1 MYKCLIQ
8 LYIYMSGTAALA
20 AARKRRANPQPN
32 GNGNYTPQPTS
43 SSMAPIKEEEVPKAT
58 NPAML
63 LMQHNMLIQKLQ
75 KEVAE
80 LKAQSQ
86 SQSKSLKDLNPKVDT
101 DYKSEYLG
109 LLEEMKE
116 MKKVLLK
123 VQSFS
128 METNLDVM
136 KLKRTVEQ
144 NQLEHVQIS
153 QNRMNQS
160 YSQSQSQSIIT
171 ITDDIDSIAESSLN
185 ELTSIN
191 QLNDTGL

>member
-1 MYKCLIQ
+1 
-8 LYIYMSGTAALA
+8 MSGTAALA

-32 GNGNYTPQPTS
+32 VNGNYTPPTS
-43 SSMAPIKEEEVPKAT
+43 PSTPGSKSNMPPIKEEEFPKAT

-75 KEVAE
+75 KEVSE
-80 LKAQSQ
+80 LKAE
-86 SQSKSLKDLNPKVDT
+86 SKSLKDFKDFSKADT

-144 NQLEHVQIS
+144 NQN
-153 QNRMNQS
+153 QNQNQNTQDRDHS
-160 YSQSQSQSIIT
+160 HSIT
-171 ITDDIDSIAESSLN
+171 VTNDIDFIAETNSEQN
-185 ELTSIN
+185 NTN
-191 QLNDTGL
+191 TGV

>member
-1 MYKCLIQ
+1 
-8 LYIYMSGTAALA
+8 MSGTAALA
-20 AARKRRANPQPN
+20 AARKRRANPPPN
-32 GNGNYTPQPTS
+32 PNGNYTPPPSPSISKSIT
-43 SSMAPIKEEEVPKAT
+43 PIKEEELPKAT

-75 KEVAE
+75 KDVAE
-80 LKAQSQ
+80 LKIQSN
-86 SQSKSLKDLNPKVDT
+86 SLKDLNPKVDT

-144 NQLEHVQIS
+144 NQLQLTQNS
-153 QNRMNQS
+153 QNFQFDQYQHQS
-160 YSQSQSQSIIT
+160 HSIIT
-171 ITDDIDSIAESSLN
+171 ITDDIDSMTELSQIDELN
-185 ELTSIN
+185 DN
-191 QLNDTGL
+191 HLNDTGV

>member
-1 MYKCLIQ
+1 MYKCLIH

-20 AARKRRANPQPN
+20 AARKRRANPPPN
-32 GNGNYTPQPTS
+32 SNYTPPSTPS
-43 SSMAPIKEEEVPKAT
+43 NMASIKEEEVPKAT

-75 KEVAE
+75 KEVTE
-80 LKAQSQ
+80 LKAE
-86 SQSKSLKDLNPKVDT
+86 SKSLKDFKDFSKADT
-101 DYKSEYLG
+101 DYKTEYLG

-144 NQLEHVQIS
+144 NAIATASATAQDRIEHT
-153 QNRMNQS
+153 
-160 YSQSQSQSIIT
+160 IIN
-171 ITDDIDSIAESSLN
+171 ITNDIDSITELN
-185 ELTSIN
+185 DN
-191 QLNDTGL
+191 QLNDTGV